1 MQLSSAV
8 HSFFVPVILLC
19 GLIFE
24 EFYLER
30 VRQWSMFNLF
40 GTLHPE
46 NLTFLLIEKGIS
58 ALRWDASSCPFGV

>member
-8 HSFFVPVILLC
+8 HSYFVPVIFLC

-24 EFYLER
+24 EFYLEW

-46 NLTFLLIEKGIS
+46 N
-58 ALRWDASSCPFGV
+58 